1 MLSIMVLDHGPLA
14 ALSIER
20 CGLCG
25 GLSRSGFCEPCE
37 QELPRVRAPCA
48 VCGVPDHPLSAD
60 HGPGWYLAGVI
71 APFQHAF
78 PIREL
83 IHRLKYRGHRYL
95 GRCLGAQLAR
105 DVSAAHRNAEV
116 VMPIPLHRRRLIER
130 GYNQSFELARTIAA
144 AWSLPLWTSGIRRQR
159 ATLPQTGLTLTARRA
174 NVRSAFQV
182 TSRVAGRRVLLVD
195 DVITTGATA
204 NALAA
209 GLLAA
214 GAVEVRALA
223 VARG

>member
-1 MLSIMVLDHGPLA
+1 MVLGHGPLA
-14 ALSIER
+14 ALFIDR

-25 GLSRSGFCEPCE
+25 GPSRSGFCEPCE
-37 QELPRVRAPCA
+37 RELPRVRAPCA

-60 HGPGWYLAGVI
+60 HGPGWYLTGVI

-95 GRCLGAQLAR
+95 GRCLGAQLAG
-105 DVSAAHRNAEV
+105 DVGAAHRNADV
-116 VMPIPLHRRRLIER
+116 VMPIPLHRVRLIER
-130 GYNQSFELARTIAA
+130 GYNQSFELARTVAA
-144 AWSLPLWTSGIRRQR
+144 AWSLPLLTSGIRRQR
-159 ATLPQTGLTLTARRA
+159 ATLPQTGLTLPERRA

-182 TSRVAGRRVLLVD
+182 DSRVAGRRVLLVD

>member
-1 MLSIMVLDHGPLA
+1 MLSTMVLDDGPLA

-25 GLSRSGFCEPCE
+25 GPSRSGFCRPCE
-37 QELPRVRAPCA
+37 QGLPRVRAPCA
-48 VCGVPDHPLSAD
+48 VCGVADHPLTAD
-60 HGPGWYLAGVI
+60 HGPGWCLEGVI

-95 GRCLGAQLAR
+95 GRCLGELLAQDPGTAHLNV
-105 DVSAAHRNAEV
+105 DVV
-116 VMPIPLHRRRLIER
+116 IPIPLHRRRLIER
-130 GYNQSFELARTIAA
+130 GYNQSFELARPVAA
-144 AWSLPLWTSGIRRQR
+144 AWGLPLWTSGIRRHR
-159 ATLPQTGLTLTARRA
+159 ATHPQTGLTRTARRA
-174 NVRSAFQV
+174 NVRAAFQV
-182 TSRVAGRRVLLVD
+182 TTRVAGRRILLVD
-195 DVITTGATA
+195 DVITTGATG

-209 GLLAA
+209 SLLAA
-214 GAVEVRALA
+214 GAIEVRALA